1 MHWKH
6 WLYFVPRMKLVI
18 IALLLIFSVD
28 FIHPYEIGTKFR
40 GLGIIT
46 FLFTLCMGPIVESTK
61 GGVSYDV

>member
-1 MHWKH
+1 MYWKH

-46 FLFTLCMGPIVESTK
+46 FFYSHCVWFL
-61 GGVSYDV
+61 